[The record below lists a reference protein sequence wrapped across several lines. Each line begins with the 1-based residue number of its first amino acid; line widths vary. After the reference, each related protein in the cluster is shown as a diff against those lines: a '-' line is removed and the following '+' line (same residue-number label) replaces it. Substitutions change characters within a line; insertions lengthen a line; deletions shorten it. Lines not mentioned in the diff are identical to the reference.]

1 MPLTSCLDS
10 VLLFMELKICL
21 TFIES
26 HSQLT
31 LSFVSMKSPKPAHC
45 YCCQKATSFTFS
57 PFLPIFSRL
66 IFHLGWQPQGYFVG
80 FSTYMQNI
88 GPYYFV
94 THPFPVC
101 YFLWGEGRRRNK
113 NCFPTFNILV
123 NTIIFR
129 VMHKFN
135 FMSPTLSYITLI
147 KQETGH
153 MKHI

>member
-1 MPLTSCLDS
+1 
-10 VLLFMELKICL
+10 
-21 TFIES
+21 
-26 HSQLT
+26 
-31 LSFVSMKSPKPAHC
+31 MKSPRPVHC
-45 YCCQKATSFTFS
+45 YCCQKATPSTFS
-57 PFLPIFSRL
+57 PFLLIFSRL

-123 NTIIFR
+123 NTIILR

-135 FMSPTLSYITLI
+135 FMSPTLSYNTDKTGNRSYETHIT
-147 KQETGH
+147 ESYCTGNNRTEPSSS
-153 MKHI
+153 